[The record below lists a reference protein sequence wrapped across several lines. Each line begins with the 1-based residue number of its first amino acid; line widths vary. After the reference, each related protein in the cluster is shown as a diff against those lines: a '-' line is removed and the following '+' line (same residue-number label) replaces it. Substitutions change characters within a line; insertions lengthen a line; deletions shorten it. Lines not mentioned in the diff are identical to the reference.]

1 MQMCFRSL
9 VAIVMIL
16 FSLVSLPVY
25 SSEVNVA
32 VASNFAAP
40 MERIVALFQKES
52 GHTVKVSL
60 ASSGKLY
67 TQVKGGSPFDILL
80 SADETI
86 PKRLIQDG
94 QAVGNSRFVYAIGKL
109 VLWSSQPGFVDAKG
123 AVLNKGNFTKLAIAD
138 PKLSPY
144 GLAAKETLEKLVM
157 WNAMQEKLIK
167 GENVAQTYQLAATEN
182 AELAFI
188 SLSLIM
194 HDGKINEG
202 SWWLVP
208 TELHNPIR
216 QSAVILAGAKDK
228 IAAQAF
234 LEFLKSNKA
243 ITIIRS
249 FGYELP

>member
-1 MQMCFRSL
+1 MQKCFRGFVVVL
-9 VAIVMIL
+9 LIL
-16 FSLVSLPVY
+16 FSLTSLSAY
-25 SSEVNVA
+25 SSEISIA
-32 VASNFAAP
+32 VASDFAAP
-40 MERIVALFQKES
+40 MERIVVLFQKES

-60 ASSGKLY
+60 GASGKLY
-67 TQVKGGSPFDILL
+67 TQIKSGSPFDILL

-94 QAVGNSRFVYAIGKL
+94 QAVGSSRFVYAIGKL
-109 VLWSSQPGFVDAKG
+109 VLWSAQPNFVDTKG
-123 AVLNKGNFTKLAIAD
+123 GVLNKGNFTKLAIAD

-157 WNAMQEKLIK
+157 WNAMQEKLVK
-167 GENVAQTYQLAATEN
+167 GENITLTYQLAATEN

-188 SLSLIM
+188 SLSQIM
-194 HDGKINEG
+194 RDGKISQG

-208 TELHNPIR
+208 PELHNPLR
-216 QSAVILAGAKDK
+216 QSAVLLTGAKDK

-234 LEFLKSNKA
+234 LEFLKSNKVVA
-243 ITIIRS
+243 ILRS